1 MTVNKAETNDETAT
15 AVKQLLLLFLSYI
28 QLLELNSV
36 PEFAHKKARRRSDS
50 ILDRTGENPIIGLTF
65 SASRFFLERRT
76 ET

>member
-50 ILDRTGENPIIGLTF
+50 ILDRTGENPIGLTF